1 MFSVVAFGY
10 SSLFLQRYTRLIC
23 AFLYVQVF
31 IGCRTL
37 LANGGVIAG
46 SGAHLVALAAK
57 QHAVPVVVL
66 VGLHKLTP
74 FYPSDPSITLN
85 DFRAA
90 SEVADFEILAEGQ
103 RESNVEDTRDSDGT
117 RKVDVINPAYD
128 YVPGDLISLFITDQ
142 GGVTPSYVYRLL
154 DECYAR
160 EDYVLSEEL
169 EDLLSN

>member
-1 MFSVVAFGY
+1 M
-10 SSLFLQRYTRLIC
+10 
-23 AFLYVQVF
+23 
-31 IGCRTL
+31 
-37 LANGGVIAG
+37 
-46 SGAHLVALAAK
+46 ALAAK

-103 RESNVEDTRDSDGT
+103 IGAKTESDRDCDDTQ
-117 RKVDVINPAYD
+117 KVDVINPAYD
-128 YVPGDLISLFITDQ
+128 YVPGDLVSLFITDQ

-160 EDYVLSEEL
+160 EDYVLSDEL